1 MRLPLR
7 LPRCLRK
14 VTAALCGSVTAVMS
28 GWSSIRAA
36 VTGYAARSVDME
48 ALWSAVL
55 TCAQQFCVL
64 RVVTGRC

>member
-1 MRLPLR
+1 
-7 LPRCLRK
+7 
-14 VTAALCGSVTAVMS
+14 MS